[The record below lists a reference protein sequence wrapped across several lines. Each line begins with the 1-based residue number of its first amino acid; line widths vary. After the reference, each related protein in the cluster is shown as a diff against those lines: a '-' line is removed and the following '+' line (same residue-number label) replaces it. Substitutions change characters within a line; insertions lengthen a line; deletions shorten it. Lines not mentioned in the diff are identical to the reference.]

1 MNHENCG
8 KLDWARLTAND
19 LWQYKISTEK
29 SLSNIAIST
38 ETIMCDDVNCK
49 NTTHI
54 NDLRLMYD
62 EILYCLNNAS
72 ICQKGLDLELDGMNM
87 HLRCICRLDLLLK
100 FGFNRESKVW
110 PRI

>member
-8 KLDWARLTAND
+8 KLDWARLTTND
-19 LWQYKISTEK
+19 LWQYKISTDK
-29 SLSNIAIST
+29 SLSNIAVST
-38 ETIMCDDVNCK
+38 ETIMCHNVNCK
-49 NTTHI
+49 NTKHI

-87 HLRCICRLDLLLK
+87 HLSCICRLDLLLK
-100 FGFNRESKVW
+100 FWF
-110 PRI
+110 